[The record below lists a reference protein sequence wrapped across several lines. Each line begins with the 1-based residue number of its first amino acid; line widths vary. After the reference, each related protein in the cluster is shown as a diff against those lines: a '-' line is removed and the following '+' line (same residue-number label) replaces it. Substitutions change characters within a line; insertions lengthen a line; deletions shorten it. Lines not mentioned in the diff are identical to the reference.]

1 VKYLVT
7 GATGFLGPY
16 LIKKL
21 ISNGHTC
28 KCLVRQ
34 NSDIRFLKN
43 IDAEI
48 VQGDITRPDTLH
60 GIAEDIDVLIH
71 MATLGHMS
79 NFAVT
84 QEMFETINVQGTR
97 NIMQEALRAGV
108 KKIVHCSTVAA
119 MGICPDNP
127 ATEESECRPHHSY
140 GRSKRK
146 AEKAVLQMVAES
158 GLQAA
163 IVRFSM
169 VYGPGDPRD
178 ILKLTRLAKKNLFPK
193 IGNRLKLT
201 PLIHA
206 EDAVQGM
213 LLAAEKGR
221 AGEIYLITNPESIP
235 FDRIRTIIEKGLGVS
250 RLPIYIPEWM
260 ALSLASACETIFSL
274 IGKTPP
280 VSKKNIESTL
290 ADRVFSIAKAQ
301 RDLGFQP
308 IIDPEEGLRET
319 IIWYKHNGWV

>member
-1 VKYLVT
+1 MKYLVT

-48 VQGDITRPDTLH
+48 VQGDITRSDTLY

-97 NIMQEALRAGV
+97 NIMQEALRSGV

-140 GRSKRK
+140 GRSKLQ
-146 AEKAVLQMVAES
+146 AEQAVLQMVAES
-158 GLQAA
+158 GLPAA

-206 EDAVQGM
+206 EDAIQGI

-221 AGEIYLITNPESIP
+221 TGEIYLITNPESIP
-235 FDRIRTIIEKGLGVS
+235 FDRIRTIIEKGLGIS
-250 RLPIYIPEWM
+250 RIPIYIPEWI
-260 ALSLASACETIFSL
+260 ALALAAGCEIFFSR

-280 VSKKNIESTL
+280 VSRKNIESTL
-290 ADRVFSIAKAQ
+290 ADRVFSITKAQ
-301 RDLGFQP
+301 RELGFQP
-308 IIDPEEGLRET
+308 SIDPAKGLRET
-319 IIWYKHNGWV
+319 VIWYKHNGWV